1 MPRLDLQLE
10 HTARAGQENPE
21 GNISCCERLS
31 HPNWNISGDIA
42 DFTEVGFF
50 SSFFFKKKKKKNN
63 EGKERKVFLTLF
75 HPFYQKLGL

>member
-10 HTARAGQENPE
+10 RAGRAGQENPE

-31 HPNWNISGDIA
+31 HPNWNISGDVA
-42 DFTEVGFF
+42 DFTEVGIFLL
-50 SSFFFKKKKKKNN
+50 FFFLKKNN
-63 EGKERKVFLTLF
+63 EGKERKVFLTPF

>member
-10 HTARAGQENPE
+10 RAARAGRENPE

-31 HPNWNISGDIA
+31 HANWNISGDVA
-42 DFTEVGFF
+42 DFSEVI
-50 SSFFFKKKKKKNN
+50 FFFLKKNN

-75 HPFYQKLGL
+75 HPFYQG